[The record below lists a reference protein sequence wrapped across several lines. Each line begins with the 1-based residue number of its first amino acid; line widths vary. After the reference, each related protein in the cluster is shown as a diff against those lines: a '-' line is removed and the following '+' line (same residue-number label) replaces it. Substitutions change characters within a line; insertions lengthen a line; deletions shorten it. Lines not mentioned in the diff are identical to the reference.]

1 MKALYYI
8 KTTLKGMFANG
19 VVTIAYFILFPILL
33 ACFMAFFNNL
43 NDENPLKLKAL
54 NVQIVDED
62 NTENSK
68 KLIELLGSDDFKEV
82 VNIVDKKPDVEL
94 VIKEGYEKNVLS
106 LNKGDIIINKK
117 VEGMGMSTDTLKVI
131 LDRYH
136 QSLYVSIAGGDMEN
150 LNRIMESSIVEDI
163 TIDTVKTNNPYE
175 KISASMIGFVVT
187 MLIFTMIQGGY
198 ADISVNLDK
207 RINATP
213 ITKLQYLF
221 YDTIA
226 LIVYVFIIISGYII
240 FFRVAG
246 LSFKGNILDLILLIL
261 MGTMLVVSMSK
272 SISTIFGPKYGK
284 IIGTIIFTLPLISGE
299 IFSGE
304 GNKIALLTPTHY
316 LNNAFN
322 LYNLNGNL
330 KGCGKWILI
339 IITMSIIIYSAAII
353 KAVIQGRKK
362 ICA

>member
-1 MKALYYI
+1 MKALYYV

-19 VVTIAYFILFPILL
+19 VVTIASFILFPILL
-33 ACFMAFFNNL
+33 ACFMAFVGSTI
-43 NDENPLKLKAL
+43 DGNPLKLKAL
-54 NVQIVDED
+54 NIQIIDKD
-62 NTENSK
+62 NTETSK
-68 KLIELLGSDDFKEV
+68 RLVELLESDDLKEV
-82 VNIVDKKPDVEL
+82 VSIVDKKPDVEL
-94 VIKEGYEKNVLS
+94 VIKEGYEENILY

-136 QSLYVSIAGGDMEN
+136 QSLYVSIAGGNMES
-150 LNRIMESSIVEDI
+150 LDKIMESSVIEDI
-163 TIDTVKTNNPYE
+163 TIDTLKTNNPYE

-187 MLIFTMIQGGY
+187 ILILTMIESGY
-198 ADISVNLDK
+198 SDISINLDK

-213 ITKLQYLF
+213 ITKLQCLF

-226 LIVYVFIIISGYII
+226 LIVYVFIIISAYVI

-246 LSFKGNILDLILLIL
+246 LSFKGNILDLMLLIL

-284 IIGTIIFTLPLISGE
+284 IIGSIIFILPLLSVE
-299 IFSGE
+299 IFMGE

-330 KGCGKWILI
+330 EGCGKWILI
-339 IITMSIIIYSAAII
+339 IFTISIIIYSAAVI
-353 KAVIQGRKK
+353 KEVIQGRKK
-362 ICA
+362 VCA

>member
-1 MKALYYI
+1 
-8 KTTLKGMFANG
+8 
-19 VVTIAYFILFPILL
+19 
-33 ACFMAFFNNL
+33 MAFFNNL

-68 KLIELLGSDDFKEV
+68 RLIELLGSDDLKEV

-94 VIKEGYEKNVLS
+94 IIKEGYEKNVLS

-187 MLIFTMIQGGY
+187 MLIFTMIQ
-198 ADISVNLDK
+198 VNLDK

-221 YDTIA
+221 YDTMA
-226 LIVYVFIIISGYII
+226 LIVYVFIIISGYVI

-246 LSFKGNILDLILLIL
+246 LSFKGNILELILLIL

-330 KGCGKWILI
+330 EGCGKWILI

-362 ICA
+362 VCA

>member
-1 MKALYYI
+1 MKALYYV
-8 KTTLKGMFANG
+8 KTTLKGMFSNG
-19 VVTIAYFILFPILL
+19 VVTIASFILFPILL
-33 ACFMAFFNNL
+33 ACFMAFFQNSVH
-43 NDENPLKLKAL
+43 ENPLKLRVL
-54 NVQIVDED
+54 NVQIIDKD
-62 NTENSK
+62 NTEISK
-68 KLIELLGSDDFKEV
+68 RLVELLDSDDLKDV
-82 VNIVDKKPDVEL
+82 VSVVDTKPEVEL
-94 VIKEGYEKNVLS
+94 IIKEGYEEKILS
-106 LNKGDIIINKK
+106 LRKGDIVINKK

-136 QSLYVSIAGGDMEN
+136 QSLYVSIAGGNVES
-150 LNRIMESSIVEDI
+150 LNKIMESSVIEDI
-163 TIDTVKTNNPYE
+163 TIDTLKTNNPYE

-187 MLIFTMIQGGY
+187 MLIFTMIQSGY
-198 ADISVNLDK
+198 ADISINLDK

-213 ITKLQYLF
+213 ITKLQCLF

-226 LIVYVFIIISGYII
+226 LTVYMFIIISAYVI

-246 LSFKGNILDLILLIL
+246 LSFKGNILDLMLLIL

-284 IIGTIIFTLPLISGE
+284 IIGTIVFTLPLISGE
-299 IFSGE
+299 IFTGK

-330 KGCGKWILI
+330 EGCGKWVLI
-339 IITMSIIIYSAAII
+339 IFTISIIIYSAAVI

-362 ICA
+362 VCA

>member
-1 MKALYYI
+1 MKALYYV

-33 ACFMAFFNNL
+33 ACFMAFFNSM

-54 NVQIVDED
+54 DIQIIDED
-62 NTENSK
+62 NTETSK
-68 KLIELLGSDDFKEV
+68 RLVELLGSDDLKEV
-82 VNIVDKKPDVEL
+82 VSIADKKPDVEL
-94 VIKEGYEKNVLS
+94 IIKEGYEENILS

-136 QSLYVSIAGGDMEN
+136 QSLYVSIAGGNVES
-150 LNRIMESSIVEDI
+150 LNKIMESSVIEDI
-163 TIDTVKTNNPYE
+163 TIDKLKTNDPYE
-175 KISASMIGFVVT
+175 KISASMIGFVII
-187 MLIFTMIQGGY
+187 MLIFTLIQGGY
-198 ADISVNLDK
+198 ADISINLDK

-221 YDTIA
+221 YETIA
-226 LIVYVFIIISGYII
+226 SIVYVFIIISAYVMV
-240 FFRVAG
+240 FRLAG

-261 MGTMLVVSMSK
+261 TGTVLVVSISK

-284 IIGTIIFTLPLISGE
+284 IIGTIVFTLPLISGE
-299 IFSGE
+299 IFMGE
-304 GNKIALLTPTHY
+304 GNKIAVLTPTHY
-316 LNNAFN
+316 LNNAFS

-330 KGCGKWILI
+330 EGCGKWILLILI
-339 IITMSIIIYSAAII
+339 ISIIIYSAAII
-353 KAVIQGRKK
+353 RSGINRGKK
-362 ICA
+362 LCA